1 MKYIFSSLF
10 ILINTLFAQ
19 LDMTEGYRPRNL
31 TRGKMWS
38 SYRNNGLDGG
48 GNRSKSDSH
57 SQESLT
63 YPGNMSRVGLDFIE
77 YFIDVSAYLAGE
89 PNVIEIPR
97 VTIPQ
102 SSKGQGV
109 WILAVDDQGDTLVSY
124 SGPRNVTYDVQP
136 APYNI
141 NNSPEAVLGDT
152 TYQNLARSNFSPYH
166 NSITGNEP
174 IEIHNYRYHHY
185 TAHNNSPEEII
196 ISQWNTKTG
205 IRVTRKAYAWGY
217 SNYDDFI
224 IQELVFENIG
234 TKILDPAYLTLM
246 NSLILN
252 SIAQGW

>member
-1 MKYIFSSLF
+1 MIKHLF
-10 ILINTLFAQ
+10 FLIIILNNVFAQ
-19 LDMTEGYRPRNL
+19 ADMTEGYSPRNL

-109 WILAVDDQGDTLVSY
+109 WILAIDEQGDTLVSH
-124 SGPRNVTYDVQP
+124 SGPRDVSYDIQP

-141 NNSPEAVLGDT
+141 NNSPESILGDST
-152 TYQNLARSNFSPYH
+152 FHNLERSNYSIYH
-166 NSITGNEP
+166 NQSD
-174 IEIHNYRYHHY
+174 HFH
-185 TAHNNSPEEII
+185 
-196 ISQWNTKTG
+196 
-205 IRVTRKAYAWGY
+205 
-217 SNYDDFI
+217 
-224 IQELVFENIG
+224 
-234 TKILDPAYLTLM
+234 
-246 NSLILN
+246 
-252 SIAQGW
+252 